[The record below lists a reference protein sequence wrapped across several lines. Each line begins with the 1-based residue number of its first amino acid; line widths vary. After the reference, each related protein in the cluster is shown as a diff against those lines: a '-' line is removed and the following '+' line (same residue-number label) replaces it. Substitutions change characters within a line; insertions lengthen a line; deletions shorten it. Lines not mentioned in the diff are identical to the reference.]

1 MQSLTTINN
10 LKSSELRHLA
20 ELPLLETL
28 ELGDCT
34 EWTNSEDYRNLARLG
49 HLKHLR
55 LEHGPETDALQHLEA
70 SLGCLSNLQQ
80 LELVNFTIDAPISSL
95 QLAGLKRFLIIP
107 NYSLEVIHSSELSR
121 PSTDLFP
128 SKQSLPAT
136 MRHLYECLT
145 SMSHLQQLSWV
156 ITEDIISSLPDGRL
170 PLHVE
175 EADGATIDELEELL
189 RKKLP
194 NTSVHLNRLPEYAAR
209 RYSLSMNQ
217 DD

>member
-1 MQSLTTINN
+1 
-10 LKSSELRHLA
+10 
-20 ELPLLETL
+20 
-28 ELGDCT
+28 
-34 EWTNSEDYRNLARLG
+34 
-49 HLKHLR
+49 
-55 LEHGPETDALQHLEA
+55 
-70 SLGCLSNLQQ
+70 
-80 LELVNFTIDAPISSL
+80 
-95 QLAGLKRFLIIP
+95 
-107 NYSLEVIHSSELSR
+107 
-121 PSTDLFP
+121 
-128 SKQSLPAT
+128 